1 VLSAKCNARS
11 KQILGSAGALPSRK
25 VIYQS
30 LIAIRYSLF
39 TIRYSPFAT
48 RRRFGSAGASPSQFI
63 PSTTRS
69 KFQQIFSPQRHFLLL
84 ELTSKWTEVKN
95 DFCFQFLRRILW
107 RSPHERASE
116 PSAVMELRFCYY
128 LPAQSCQPESWL
140 WRQSVIDH
148 QAT

>member
-48 RRRFGSAGASPSQFI
+48 RCLFGSAGASPSQFI

-69 KFQQIFSPQRHFLLL
+69 KFQQIFHRSVTFSSLNSQANGPKSKTTLAFSSFGASFGARHTSEQVNPQ
-84 ELTSKWTEVKN
+84 
-95 DFCFQFLRRILW
+95 
-107 RSPHERASE
+107 P
-116 PSAVMELRFCYY
+116 
-128 LPAQSCQPESWL
+128 
-140 WRQSVIDH
+140 
-148 QAT
+148 

>member
-1 VLSAKCNARS
+1 VLSAKCNAYS
-11 KQILGSAGALPSRK
+11 KRIFGSAIALPSK
-25 VIYQS
+25 K
-30 LIAIRYSLF
+30 L
-39 TIRYSPFAT
+39 FAT
-48 RRRFGSAGASPSQFI
+48 RHSLLAAVLARQEPRPPNSFRPRPASSF
-63 PSTTRS
+63 S
-69 KFQQIFSPQRHFLLL
+69 KFSPQRHFFLL
-84 ELTSKWTEVKN
+84 ELASKWTEVKN